1 MATLT
6 NQKIVTL
13 SDVRDLLDAEV
24 LCGLDL
30 SVRVERVGAADL
42 MSDVLALSTPGM
54 LLLTGLVS
62 AQVIRTAVVADLCGV
77 VFVRGKKPAE
87 SILSLAQE
95 AKIPVLRTPL
105 TMFESAGKVYEVL
118 AGNSATGRSVTDS

>member
-6 NQKIVTL
+6 NQKTMTL
-13 SDVRDLLDAEV
+13 ADIRDLLGAEV
-24 LCGLDL
+24 LCGDDL
-30 SVRVERVGAADL
+30 SAQVEQVGAADL

-62 AQVIRTAVVADLCGV
+62 EQVIRTAIVSDLCGV
-77 VFVRGKKPAE
+77 VFVRGKKPGD
-87 SILSLAQE
+87 SILSLARE

-105 TMFESAGKVYEVL
+105 TMFETAGLVYGAL
-118 AGNSATGRSVTDS
+118 AGR